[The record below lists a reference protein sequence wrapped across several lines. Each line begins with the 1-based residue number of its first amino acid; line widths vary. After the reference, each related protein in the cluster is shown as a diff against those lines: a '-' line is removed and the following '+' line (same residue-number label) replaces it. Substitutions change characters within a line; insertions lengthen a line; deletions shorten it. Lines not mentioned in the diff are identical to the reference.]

1 MSKATDEDLGA
12 LHGAVARALTEVIAD
27 GVTEVI
33 RGKGKDAA
41 DQVVKT
47 PASPAYL
54 AAAITFLKN
63 NNITAAQGNTE
74 LDALKQA
81 LENKRKAKAPVM
93 SQAAL
98 DEAVEL
104 FGQQHPLQ

>member
-1 MSKATDEDLGA
+1 MSKATDEDLGT
-12 LHGAVARALTEVIAD
+12 LHGAVAKALTTVITEGVKEVVRGRGEDAD
-27 GVTEVI
+27 T
-33 RGKGKDAA
+33 
-41 DQVVKT
+41 VVEA
-47 PASPAYL
+47 PASAAYF